1 MRLYHFTCIAH
12 LPSILRCGY
21 IDSTDSCLLTRQDP
35 DDHPVVWFTSE
46 ASNSHDVQLW
56 EGGSKAAQSSK
67 SHADDTAIQA
77 ARTITDKTRIRI
89 TVELPVSKKDPRLE
103 KEAACYM
110 WDHWSRCIGREKR
123 WIQTFHR
130 LYGNWRAWYV
140 FDHRLLPRS
149 WVRIEDTATGEVL
162 WTQDGLTHLGQ
173 SLIEKHEKDVEDLI
187 VWRCTSKGV
196 HRK

>member
-1 MRLYHFTCIAH
+1 MATLTAPTLACGQDKIPTITLSFGS
-12 LPSILRCGY
+12 LPKRRIL
-21 IDSTDSCLLTRQDP
+21 T
-35 DDHPVVWFTSE
+35 TS
-46 ASNSHDVQLW
+46 NF
-56 EGGSKAAQSSK
+56 GKAAQSSK

-110 WDHWSRCIGREKR
+110 WDHLYRCIGREKR